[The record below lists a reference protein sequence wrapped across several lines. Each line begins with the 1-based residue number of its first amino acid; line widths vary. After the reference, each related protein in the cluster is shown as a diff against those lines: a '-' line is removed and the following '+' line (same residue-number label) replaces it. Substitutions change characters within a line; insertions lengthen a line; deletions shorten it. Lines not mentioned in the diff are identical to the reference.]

1 MPITHSTARTLAR
14 AAGGVT
20 AAGICLL
27 GYTLLEARRP
37 VLRRIDVPVL
47 APGERPL
54 TVLHLADLH
63 LTDRTEA
70 RVAWVRELA
79 RVRPDVVVNTGDNLS
94 FASGLEPLA
103 RALEPLLG
111 LPGAFVL
118 GDHDYRTTLF
128 RLPTRYL
135 RTNPVSAYEG
145 LDEAE
150 IALPWEA
157 VRDLQASGGWTDLT
171 NTRGALITGGR
182 RIDLVGV
189 DDPHA
194 ERDAYPAPGH
204 PAQESS
210 GIAVRDRDGHRLRI
224 GLVHSPYRRVLDAMA
239 ADGVGLALAGHTHGG
254 QLCLPGVG
262 ALVTNCDLDRGRASG
277 LSQWPGRTGTSEATG
292 DMYRHV
298 SAGLGTSPYTPV
310 RLACPPEATLLTLR
324 PAA

>member
-128 RLPTRYL
+128 
-135 RTNPVSAYEG
+135 
-145 LDEAE
+145 
-150 IALPWEA
+150 
-157 VRDLQASGGWTDLT
+157 
-171 NTRGALITGGR
+171 
-182 RIDLVGV
+182 
-189 DDPHA
+189 
-194 ERDAYPAPGH
+194 
-204 PAQESS
+204 
-210 GIAVRDRDGHRLRI
+210 
-224 GLVHSPYRRVLDAMA
+224 
-239 ADGVGLALAGHTHGG
+239 
-254 QLCLPGVG
+254 
-262 ALVTNCDLDRGRASG
+262 
-277 LSQWPGRTGTSEATG
+277 
-292 DMYRHV
+292 
-298 SAGLGTSPYTPV
+298 
-310 RLACPPEATLLTLR
+310 
-324 PAA
+324 